1 MMHMR
6 SIGIWNRVMEICCLA
21 GSIRLFIMC
30 TMEQFNVVLCP
41 SLPSL
46 LPCSCVVSE
55 ISTNSGWP
63 LNAKKDVT
71 GSQLSNKRK
80 MISAAGWCCLSG
92 SNKRWLHWLD
102 RRWMITSCKK
112 TTLDEG
118 ERVFLLIIHD
128 GKDGLYR
135 RRRRRSATRGVHKVC
150 TQNLGISWPLPLLR
164 TGCWFIP

>member
-1 MMHMR
+1 MWQMMHMR

-112 TTLDEG
+112 TTPDARRGTSFPSDHSRRQRRIVSPEEEEECDEG
-118 ERVFLLIIHD
+118 R
-128 GKDGLYR
+128 
-135 RRRRRSATRGVHKVC
+135 
-150 TQNLGISWPLPLLR
+150 P
-164 TGCWFIP
+164 